1 MKEIINTESLSIVF
15 DANKHRLYYTG
26 KKLRE
31 ISTEQEEQVR
41 DMILRLHR
49 LIPQQI
55 TVLSD
60 VTQMSPLSPQITEN
74 VIQHI
79 ALLRQ
84 AKNVIAVAQVMNMED
99 DTAIQQFETILDTS
113 DESDVQVN
121 IFNNRDA
128 AEAWLDSAVHVK

>member
-1 MKEIINTESLSIVF
+1 MKEIINTESISIVF
-15 DANKHRLYYTG
+15 DANKRRLYYTG

-31 ISTEQEEQVR
+31 MTTEQEEQVR
-41 DMILRLHR
+41 NMIFRLHR

-74 VIQHI
+74 IIQHI
-79 ALLRQ
+79 TLLRQ

-99 DTAIQQFETILDTS
+99 DTAIQQFKTILDTS
-113 DESDVQVN
+113 DESDVQIN
-121 IFNNRDA
+121 TFNNRDA
-128 AEAWLDSAVHVK
+128 AEAWLDSTVHVK

>member
-15 DANKHRLYYTG
+15 DANKCRLYYTG
-26 KKLRE
+26 KRHRE
-31 ISTEQEEQVR
+31 ITSEQEEQLR

-60 VTQMSPLSPQITEN
+60 VTQMSPLSPQITES
-74 VIQHI
+74 VMQHI
-79 ALLRQ
+79 TLLRQ

-113 DESDVQVN
+113 DESAVQVN
-121 IFNNRDA
+121 IFSNRDA
-128 AEAWLDSAVHVK
+128 AEAWLDSIEV